1 MISLGDWGIWK
12 TNLTFWKKTPLVL
25 SSQILSVS
33 IPFPWLCKN
42 QLSFLQKVKLI
53 IHFKEISIWVWGVGE
68 DFGSTVRELE
78 NSVLMNTILSVYA
91 WQSHFFTVAF
101 SHIFTASF
109 FLFFSLLVFLIQQ
122 SIHISQMI
130 NGQCNFVTAVSHGRI
145 SIWCGCEMKY
155 DPYLCLLLHCKII
168 FPPLFFFSLCV
179 VSKNSAYKNEQKF
192 SKVI

>member
-109 FLFFSLLVFLIQQ
+109 FLFFLSFSIFNSTKHSHYFTNDQWSVQFCNSCFSWSNFNLMWVWNEIRPLSVFAASL
-122 SIHISQMI
+122 
-130 NGQCNFVTAVSHGRI
+130 
-145 SIWCGCEMKY
+145 
-155 DPYLCLLLHCKII
+155 
-168 FPPLFFFSLCV
+168 
-179 VSKNSAYKNEQKF
+179 
-192 SKVI
+192 

>member
-1 MISLGDWGIWK
+1 MR
-12 TNLTFWKKTPLVL
+12 
-25 SSQILSVS
+25 ILAV
-33 IPFPWLCKN
+33 N
-42 QLSFLQKVKLI
+42 T
-53 IHFKEISIWVWGVGE
+53 
-68 DFGSTVRELE
+68 FGSRHHGSVVRESE

-155 DPYLCLLLHCKII
+155 DPYLCLLVHCKII
-168 FPPLFFFSLCV
+168 FRSFFFFFFSLCI
-179 VSKNSAYKNEQKF
+179 VSNNSAYKNEQKF

>member
-1 MISLGDWGIWK
+1 MGLGRGWGWGFWSLW
-12 TNLTFWKKTPLVL
+12 
-25 SSQILSVS
+25 ILDLDIMGPQSVS
-33 IPFPWLCKN
+33 LRTVSLWIPYYQFTRDRAIFSLLHFPT
-42 QLSFLQKVKLI
+42 FLQHL
-53 IHFKEISIWVWGVGE
+53 
-68 DFGSTVRELE
+68 
-78 NSVLMNTILSVYA
+78 
-91 WQSHFFTVAF
+91 
-101 SHIFTASF
+101 SF

-122 SIHISQMI
+122 SIHIISQMI